1 MGWMA
6 WTWQTAVFFIL
17 IALMLIVMTLLAI
30 YRPETPR
37 RGILRFPTTRGD
49 RLFVSLIGTAFI
61 FILWI
66 RVTGSDNV
74 YYPILGAILYTIA
87 MFRYA

>member
-6 WTWQTAVFFIL
+6 WNWYTAAFFVS
-17 IALMLIVMTLLAI
+17 IATVLTIMTLLAI

-37 RGILRFPTTRGD
+37 VGILRFPTTRGD

-61 FILWI
+61 YIVWI
-66 RVTGSDNV
+66 RLTGGTTMW
-74 YYPILGAILYTIA
+74 PPLGLALLYWTA

>member
-6 WTWQTAVFFIL
+6 WNWHTAAFFL
-17 IALMLIVMTLLAI
+17 VIALLLAGMTLLAI
-30 YRPETPR
+30 FRPETPR

-61 FILWI
+61 YILWI
-66 RVTGSDNV
+66 RFTGGTTMWAPLAVS
-74 YYPILGAILYTIA
+74 ILYVTA
-87 MFRYA
+87 MFRFA